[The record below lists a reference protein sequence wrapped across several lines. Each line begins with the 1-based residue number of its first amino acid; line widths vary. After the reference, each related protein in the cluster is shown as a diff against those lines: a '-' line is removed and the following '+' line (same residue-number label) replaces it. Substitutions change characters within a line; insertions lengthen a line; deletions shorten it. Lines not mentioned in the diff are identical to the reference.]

1 MQLRKVAP
9 KECRVRMQ
17 FRRIAS
23 KRMLLDAT
31 SAECSR
37 KKYYWD
43 ATSVEY
49 PKKRYVGMPYPQG
62 VPGRNVLMTLTQ
74 ALSMGKF
81 VHEDVLLRTIGL
93 GLDFKMDVNSG
104 LEFGILI
111 NSGSDLKFEMIYR
124 L

>member
-1 MQLRKVAP
+1 
-9 KECRVRMQ
+9 MQ

-74 ALSMGKF
+74 GHNF
-81 VHEDVLLRTIGL
+81 
-93 GLDFKMDVNSG
+93 DFDF
-104 LEFGILI
+104 LT
-111 NSGSDLKFEMIYR
+111 
-124 L
+124 